1 MAVTEASL
9 RDELKTA
16 MRAKDQLRMR
26 VVRNLLAAI
35 KYRNIETGE
44 DLISESDLLAIVK
57 RETKQCR
64 ETLDAA
70 REAGRGEM
78 VTEHEELLEVL
89 ADYLPKQLSE
99 DELETAIKQIVVETG
114 ADSIGP
120 IMKGLGAKYA
130 GSYDGKLA
138 SRVAAKVLGS

>member
-1 MAVTEASL
+1 MSVTEASL
-9 RDELKTA
+9 REELKTA
-16 MRAKDQLRMR
+16 MRARDQMRMR

-35 KYRNIETGE
+35 KYRNIETGA

-70 REAGRGEM
+70 REAGRTEI
-78 VTEHEELLEVL
+78 VVEHEEVLEML

-99 DELETAIKQIVVETG
+99 AQLETAIREIVVETH

-120 IMKGLGAKYA
+120 IMKALGAKYA

-138 SRVAAKVLGS
+138 SQVAAKVLGS

>member
-16 MRAKDQLRMR
+16 MRAKDQLRTR
-26 VVRNLLAAI
+26 VVRSLLAAI
-35 KYRNIETGE
+35 KNKNIETGAE
-44 DLISESDLLAIVK
+44 SISESDLLAILK

-70 REAGRGEM
+70 RDAGRDEM
-78 VTEHEELLEVL
+78 AADHVNVL
-89 ADYLPKQLSE
+89 AVLEGYLPKQLSE
-99 DELETAIKQIVVETG
+99 DELETAIKAIVAETG

-120 IMKGLGAKYA
+120 VMKELGQRHA
-130 GSYDGKLA
+130 GGYDGKLA
-138 SRVAAKVLGS
+138 SKVVARVLN